1 MSACANWAKGVTRKK
16 KRNKQR
22 LMVSG
27 LCRLH
32 FPTRPNLSHRTESC
46 QIKADSYH
54 SVSSP
59 QTRQLRSAGDY
70 ADGERDSPIWRLLG
84 IGEAL
89 SDLSDLLWC
98 LPAHSSTNTSA
109 DACRSLVG
117 IETQESSCSASAAN
131 AKQRGPGWPAPLA
144 RFIYVF

>member
-1 MSACANWAKGVTRKK
+1 
-16 KRNKQR
+16 
-22 LMVSG
+22 MVSG

-70 ADGERDSPIWRLLG
+70 ADGERDSPI
-84 IGEAL
+84 
-89 SDLSDLLWC
+89 
-98 LPAHSSTNTSA
+98 
-109 DACRSLVG
+109 
-117 IETQESSCSASAAN
+117 
-131 AKQRGPGWPAPLA
+131 
-144 RFIYVF
+144 